1 MKNAVIGIFA
11 HVDAGKTTLSEG
23 ILYKTGVIRRLG
35 RVDNGDAY
43 LDWASIE
50 KERGI
55 TVFAGQAD
63 FTFRDMGIT
72 LLDTPGH
79 VDFSAET
86 ERIMQVIDCAVL
98 VISGTD
104 GVQSHTRTLFKLLG
118 HYGVPVFIFVT
129 KTDLERNTKE
139 ELLKELEKCRE
150 KNEK

>member
-63 FTFRDMGIT
+63 FTFRQNPTAANAAGQVA
-72 LLDTPGH
+72 LPEGG
-79 VDFSAET
+79 SNS
-86 ERIMQVIDCAVL
+86 ERTNPPASNHI
-98 VISGTD
+98 G
-104 GVQSHTRTLFKLLG
+104 
-118 HYGVPVFIFVT
+118 
-129 KTDLERNTKE
+129 
-139 ELLKELEKCRE
+139 
-150 KNEK
+150 